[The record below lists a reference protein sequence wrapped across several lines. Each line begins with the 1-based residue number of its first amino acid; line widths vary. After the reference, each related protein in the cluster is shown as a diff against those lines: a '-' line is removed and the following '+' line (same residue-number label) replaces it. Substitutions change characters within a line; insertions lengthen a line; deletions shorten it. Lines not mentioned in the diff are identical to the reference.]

1 MAISK
6 FPVEIDEKFWK
17 RLNQFTPRSGRLGF
31 TAQNQLAP
39 FDIPWGALW
48 ISLWYLG
55 AALFIHHNR
64 VFFTENDALP
74 VEDGDGETS
83 PHVVGSNSTLS
94 KETEEIVRSH
104 VEV

>member
-1 MAISK
+1 MAIFK

-31 TAQNQLAP
+31 TAQNQLGP

-55 AALFIHHNR
+55 AALFFIITVHYS
-64 VFFTENDALP
+64 ENDRLP

-94 KETEEIVRSH
+94 KETEEIVGSH